1 MKALK
6 GDIVYS
12 TGLRDLVTEE
22 DSYLVYDKE
31 NVIGVFKEL
40 PSIYDGIEIEDHTGC
55 LVIPGLIDLHVH
67 APQYAYRG
75 LGMDME
81 LIDWLNTHT
90 FPEEIKYSDIEYAK
104 KAYGI
109 FVDDLING
117 ATVRA
122 CIFATI
128 HTEATILLMK
138 MLEVRGFRGYV
149 GKVSMNRNAPEL
161 LCENNGADEVVSWLN
176 AATVLNGNIKPIL
189 TPRFIPS
196 CTDNLLIDLAQI
208 HKDTRLPLQTHLS
221 ESIGEV
227 KWVKELVKDSKFYGD
242 AYYKYGLFGQYGKTI
257 MAHCV
262 YSTDEEIKLM
272 KKMGIYVA
280 HCPSS
285 NSNLSSG
292 VAPVRKFIDNG
303 INVGIGTDVAG
314 GESISMFRAMA
325 ETIKDSK
332 LRWRLKDETLNP
344 LTFEEVFYMATK
356 GGGSFFGKT
365 GSFENGYYMDA
376 LVLEDSELKCPY
388 KLSIRERIE
397 RFIYLGDERFIKAK
411 YIAGNKIERR
421 K

>member
-12 TGLRDLVTEE
+12 TGLRNLVTKEN
-22 DSYLVYDKE
+22 SYLVYERE
-31 NVIGVFKEL
+31 NIVGVFEKLSNFDE
-40 PSIYDGIEIEDHTGC
+40 DIEVEDYTGC
-55 LVIPGLIDLHVH
+55 LIMPGLYDLHVH

-75 LGMDME
+75 LGMDLE
-81 LIDWLNTHT
+81 LLDWLNNHT
-90 FPEEIKYSDIEYAK
+90 FPEEIKYSDLEYAMN
-104 KAYGI
+104 AYSI

-138 MLEVRGFRGYV
+138 MLEDRGFRGYV
-149 GKVSMNRNAPEL
+149 GKVSMNRNAPQL
-161 LCENNGADEVVSWLN
+161 LCESNAVDEIVSWLN
-176 AATVLNGNIKPIL
+176 QTETLKGNISPIL

-196 CTDNLLIDLAQI
+196 CTDNLLVDIAQI
-208 HKDTRLPLQTHLS
+208 QKATRLPLQSHLS
-221 ESIGEV
+221 ESLSEV
-227 KWVKELVKDSKFYGD
+227 NWIKELVKDSDFYGD
-242 AYYKYGLFGQYGKTI
+242 AYYKYGLFGQYGKTV

-262 YSTDEEIKLM
+262 YSSDEEIELL
-272 KKMGIYVA
+272 KKMGVYVA

-292 VAPVRKFIDNG
+292 IAPVRKFIQYG
-303 INVGIGTDVAG
+303 VNVGIGTDVAG

-332 LRWRLKDETLNP
+332 LRWRLKDEELSP

-356 GGGSFFGKT
+356 AGGSFFGKT
-365 GSFENGYYMDA
+365 GSFEDGYYMDA
-376 LVLEDSELKCPY
+376 LVLEDSELRCPY
-388 KLSIRERIE
+388 KLNIRERIE
-397 RFIYLGDERFIKAK
+397 RFTYLGDDRFIKAK
-411 YIAGNKIERR
+411 YIAGNRIERR

>member
-1 MKALK
+1 MKAIR

-12 TGLRDLVTEE
+12 TGLRNLVTKEN
-22 DSYLVYDKE
+22 SYLVYDRE
-31 NVIGVFKEL
+31 NIVGVFEKLSNFDE
-40 PSIYDGIEIEDHTGC
+40 EIEVEDYTGC
-55 LVIPGLIDLHVH
+55 LIMPGLYDLHVH

-75 LGMDME
+75 LGMDLE
-81 LIDWLNTHT
+81 LLDWLNNHT
-90 FPEEIKYSDIEYAK
+90 FPEEIKYSDLEYAK
-104 KAYGI
+104 NAYSI

-138 MLEVRGFRGYV
+138 MLEDRGFRGYV
-149 GKVSMNRNAPEL
+149 GKVSMNRNAPQL
-161 LCENNGADEVVSWLN
+161 LCESNAVDEVVSWLN
-176 AATVLNGNIKPIL
+176 QTETLNGNISPIL

-196 CTDNLLIDLAQI
+196 CTDNLLVDIAQI
-208 HKDTRLPLQTHLS
+208 QKATRLPLQSHLS
-221 ESIGEV
+221 ESLSEV
-227 KWVKELVKDSKFYGD
+227 NWIKELVKDSEFYGD
-242 AYYKYGLFGQYGKTI
+242 AYYKYGLFGQYGKTV

-262 YSTDEEIKLM
+262 YSSDEEIELL
-272 KKMGIYVA
+272 KKMGVYVA

-292 VAPVRKFIDNG
+292 IAPVRKFIQYG
-303 INVGIGTDVAG
+303 VNVGIGTDVAG

-332 LRWRLKDETLNP
+332 LRWRLKDEELSP

-356 GGGSFFGKT
+356 SGGSFFGKT
-365 GSFENGYYMDA
+365 GSFEDGYYMDA
-376 LVLEDSELKCPY
+376 LVLEDSELRCPY
-388 KLSIRERIE
+388 KLNIRERIE
-397 RFIYLGDERFIKAK
+397 RFTYLGDDRFIKAK

>member
-1 MKALK
+1 MKAIR

-12 TGLRDLVTEE
+12 TDLRNLITKEN
-22 DSYLVYDKE
+22 SYLVYEGE
-31 NVIGVFKEL
+31 NIVGVFKEL
-40 PSIYDGIEIEDHTGC
+40 SNFDDDIEIEDYTKC
-55 LVIPGLIDLHVH
+55 LIMPGLSDLHMH

-81 LIDWLNTHT
+81 LIDWLNNHT
-90 FPEEIKYSDIEYAK
+90 FPEEIKYSDLEYAK
-104 KAYGI
+104 NAYSI

-138 MLEVRGFRGYV
+138 MLEDRGFRGYV
-149 GKVSMNRNAPEL
+149 GKVSMNRNAPQL
-161 LCENNGADEVVSWLN
+161 LCESNAVDEVISWLN
-176 AATVLNGNIKPIL
+176 QTETLKGNISPII

-196 CTDNLLIDLAQI
+196 CTDNLLTDLAQI
-208 HKDTRLPLQTHLS
+208 QKATRLPLQSHLS
-221 ESIGEV
+221 ESLSEV
-227 KWVKELVKDSKFYGD
+227 NWIKELVKDSEYYGE
-242 AYYKYGLFGQYGKTI
+242 AYYKFGLFGQYGKTV

-262 YSTDEEIKLM
+262 YSSDEEIVLL
-272 KKMGIYVA
+272 KKMGVYVA

-292 VAPVRKFIDNG
+292 IAPVRKFIQYG
-303 INVGIGTDVAG
+303 VNVGIGTDVAG

-332 LRWRLKDETLNP
+332 LRWRLKDEELTP

-365 GSFENGYYMDA
+365 GSFEDGYYMDA
-376 LVLEDSELKCPY
+376 LVLEDSELRCPY
-388 KLSIRERIE
+388 KLNIRERIE
-397 RFIYLGDERFIKAK
+397 RFTYLGDERLIKAK